1 MGGLQNSQTV
11 RCLYS
16 QHLKKQIELAETQ
29 VALNKRSLQDLDL
42 GIEIKKKK
50 LRKLDLEI
58 KKLEKEVND
67 FNPYFKHICKTMY

>member
-1 MGGLQNSQTV
+1 MHNSCCANQWVVYRLQKLSDV
-11 RCLYS
+11 S
-16 QHLKKQIELAETQ
+16 EHLSKQIELADSQ

-58 KKLEKEVND
+58 KKLEK
-67 FNPYFKHICKTMY
+67 